1 MRLAGLDFCTWFG
14 FNEGA
19 ACLSRLRLL
28 RMDWMHKSLNSRV
41 PLQPLPYLS
50 KVNIA
55 CLLCSL
61 LVLWEQQL
69 TCVNMPALPVD
80 VLTAYITLDTLT
92 GRECSWD
99 GNAKSWGFNLFFL
112 TNGFE
117 SKRTPQVPYVCLF
130 AWLCFSM
137 FFIFAGFFVDYRSLA
152 IYWLTLLT

>member
-1 MRLAGLDFCTWFG
+1 MGCTRFPHKMNIFG
-14 FNEGA
+14 FKEGA
-19 ACLSRLRLL
+19 ACLSRLRIL

-41 PLQPLPYLS
+41 PLPPLPYIS

-61 LVLWEQQL
+61 LFLWEQQL

-80 VLTAYITLDTLT
+80 VLTAYITPDTLT

-112 TNGFE
+112 TMVLRPWVVFQDKEASGSSRKTAE
-117 SKRTPQVPYVCLF
+117 G
-130 AWLCFSM
+130 WGM
-137 FFIFAGFFVDYRSLA
+137 FQHM
-152 IYWLTLLT
+152 